1 MIDSNGTMSRP
12 GPLDGLAGRG
22 TGQADWLGR
31 PAADRPAGP
40 TGWAGRLQTDRV
52 HTDRV
57 HTDRVQTDRVQT
69 DRGPTDRGAGRAA
82 LTPVIHAELWRS

>member
-40 TGWAGRLQTDRV
+40 TGRAGRLQTDRV
-52 HTDRV
+52 H
-57 HTDRVQTDRVQT
+57 TDRVQT

>member
-57 HTDRVQTDRVQT
+57 QT